1 MITNYRKEHSMKV
14 KEAILEE
21 ISAYIDGRINE
32 LSELARKYAE
42 IDNYTE
48 IARMREMVKVQKM
61 MEKLNNRP

>member
-1 MITNYRKEHSMKV
+1 MKV
-14 KEAILEE
+14 KEAILTE
-21 ISAYIDGRINE
+21 IEAYIDGRINE

-42 IDNYTE
+42 IDNYAE

>member
-1 MITNYRKEHSMKV
+1 MKV

-21 ISAYIDGRINE
+21 IGAYIDGRINE

-42 IDNYTE
+42 IDNYAE

-61 MEKLNNRP
+61 MEELNNRP

>member
-1 MITNYRKEHSMKV
+1 MKV

-21 ISAYIDGRINE
+21 IGAYIDGRINE

-42 IDNYTE
+42 IDNYAD

>member
-1 MITNYRKEHSMKV
+1 MKV

-21 ISAYIDGRINE
+21 IGAYTDGRINE

>member
-1 MITNYRKEHSMKV
+1 MKV
-14 KEAILEE
+14 KETILEE
-21 ISAYIDGRINE
+21 IGAYIDGRINE

-42 IDNYTE
+42 IDNYAE

>member
-1 MITNYRKEHSMKV
+1 MKV

>member
-1 MITNYRKEHSMKV
+1 MKV

-21 ISAYIDGRINE
+21 IGAYIDGRINE

-42 IDNYTE
+42 IDNYAE

>member
-1 MITNYRKEHSMKV
+1 MKV

-48 IARMREMVKVQKM
+48 ISRMREMVKVQKM

>member
-1 MITNYRKEHSMKV
+1 MKV

-21 ISAYIDGRINE
+21 IGAYIDGRINE

-42 IDNYTE
+42 IDNYAE
-48 IARMREMVKVQKM
+48 IAKMREMVKVQKM

>member
-1 MITNYRKEHSMKV
+1 MKV

-21 ISAYIDGRINE
+21 IGAYIDGRINE

-42 IDNYTE
+42 IDNYAE
-48 IARMREMVKVQKM
+48 IIRMREMVKVQKM